1 MAINFPNTPNLN
13 DTHSAN
19 NLTWKWDGTTWKVG
33 VTTINAATIPGI
45 STTGTSNF
53 YNLEVDNNISVG
65 SSITSSQGFY
75 GDGSNLTGISAFS
88 GNIGIT
94 TFEDPNDST
103 KQLKVDPVL
112 QEIKFLQNNQAGYI
126 QGNSG
131 SLSFTVP
138 ATKSIVVNS
147 DAAIF
152 GGSNYGDVQL
162 NNGNNG
168 ITKVGNSIIL
178 NGSSGIITASSFSGS
193 GANLVSIPAGNLV
206 GSLPALDGSNL
217 TGIAVTGVTTT
228 FLELT
233 DTPSAF
239 ISNKWV
245 KVNSTATAL
254 ELTDAP
260 SGGGGG
266 GGSGQGGTAGSGSWT
281 AANNTTQTLDVV
293 SNTNLV
299 TEYILYFDHSTGKQA
314 QKILVM
320 HDGSTAYS
328 QEFAIVYTNNL
339 LVSISAN
346 YSGNTVSLTALPES
360 GITGSI
366 TYKFLRN
373 DVT

>member
-45 STTGTSNF
+45 NTTGTSNF
-53 YNLEVDNNISVG
+53 YNLEVANNISVG

-88 GNIGIT
+88 GSIGIT

-103 KQLKVDPVL
+103 KQLKIDPVL

-126 QGNSG
+126 QANSG
-131 SLSFTVP
+131 SLSFIVP
-138 ATKSIVVNS
+138 ATKSIAVNS

-206 GSLPALDGSNL
+206 GSLPAIDGSNL
-217 TGIAVTGVTTT
+217 TGIAVTGITTT
-228 FLELT
+228 FLELN

-239 ISNKWV
+239 IANKWV
-245 KVNSTATAL
+245 KVNSTATSL

-260 SGGGGG
+260 SGGGG

-293 SNTNLV
+293 ANTNLV
-299 TEYILYFDHSTGKQA
+299 TEYILYFDHSTGKQS

>member
-1 MAINFPNTPNLN
+1 MAINFPNTPSLN

-45 STTGTSNF
+45 STSGTSNF
-53 YNLEVDNNISVG
+53 YNLEVANNISVG

-88 GNIGIT
+88 GSIGIT
-94 TFEDPNDST
+94 TFEDPNDNT

-138 ATKSIVVNS
+138 ATKSIAVNS

-152 GGSNYGDVQL
+152 GGSNYADVQL

-178 NGSSGIITASSFSGS
+178 NGSTGIITASSFSGS

-206 GSLPALDGSNL
+206 GSLPAIDGSNL
-217 TGIAVTGVTTT
+217 TGIAVTGITTS
-228 FLELT
+228 FLGLN

-281 AANNTTQTLDVV
+281 AANSSNQTLDVV
-293 SNTNLV
+293 GNTNLV

-346 YSGNTVSLTALPES
+346 YSGNTVSLIALPES
-360 GITGSI
+360 GITGTI

>member
-45 STTGTSNF
+45 NTTGTSNF
-53 YNLEVDNNISVG
+53 YNLEVANNISVG

-88 GNIGIT
+88 GSIGIT

-103 KQLKVDPVL
+103 KQLKIDPVL
-112 QEIKFLQNNQAGYI
+112 QEIKFLQNNQSGYI

-138 ATKSIVVNS
+138 ATKSIVINS

-206 GSLPALDGSNL
+206 GSLPAIDGSNL
-217 TGIAVTGVTTT
+217 TGIAVTGITTT
-228 FLELT
+228 FLELN

-239 ISNKWV
+239 IANKWV
-245 KVNSTATAL
+245 KVNSTATSL

-260 SGGGGG
+260 SGGGG

-293 SNTNLV
+293 ANTNLV

-339 LVSISAN
+339 LVSVSAN

>member
-1 MAINFPNTPNLN
+1 MIQRLQ
-13 DTHSAN
+13 
-19 NLTWKWDGTTWKVG
+19 
-33 VTTINAATIPGI
+33 TI
-45 STTGTSNF
+45 F
-53 YNLEVDNNISVG
+53 FFL
-65 SSITSSQGFY
+65 SSISILVIIEKY
-75 GDGSNLTGISAFS
+75 
-88 GNIGIT
+88 
-94 TFEDPNDST
+94 
-103 KQLKVDPVL
+103 PVL
-112 QEIKFLQNNQAGYI
+112 QEIKFLQNNQSGYI

-245 KVNSTATAL
+245 KVNSTATSL

-260 SGGGGG
+260 SGGGG

-293 SNTNLV
+293 ANTNLV
-299 TEYILYFDHSTGKQA
+299 TEYILYFDHSTGKQS

>member
-45 STTGTSNF
+45 NTTGTSNF
-53 YNLEVDNNISVG
+53 YNLEVANNISVG

-88 GNIGIT
+88 GSIGIT

-103 KQLKVDPVL
+103 KQLKIDPVL
-112 QEIKFLQNNQAGYI
+112 QEIKFLQNSQAGYI

-206 GSLPALDGSNL
+206 GSLPAIDGSNL
-217 TGIAVTGVTTT
+217 TGIAVTGITTT

-266 GGSGQGGTAGSGSWT
+266 GSGQGGTAGSGSWT

-293 SNTNLV
+293 ANTNLV

-339 LVSISAN
+339 LVSVSAN

>member
-112 QEIKFLQNNQAGYI
+112 QEIKFLQNNQSGYI

>member
-45 STTGTSNF
+45 NTTGTSNF
-53 YNLEVDNNISVG
+53 YNLEVSNNISVG

-88 GNIGIT
+88 GSIGIT

-103 KQLKVDPVL
+103 KQLKIDPVL
-112 QEIKFLQNNQAGYI
+112 QEIKFLQNNQSGYI

-138 ATKSIVVNS
+138 ATKSIVINS

-206 GSLPALDGSNL
+206 GSLPAIDGSNL
-217 TGIAVTGVTTT
+217 TGIAVTGITTT
-228 FLELT
+228 FLELN

-239 ISNKWV
+239 IANKWV
-245 KVNSTATAL
+245 KVNSTAT
-254 ELTDAP
+254 
-260 SGGGGG
+260 S
-266 GGSGQGGTAGSGSWT
+266 
-281 AANNTTQTLDVV
+281 
-293 SNTNLV
+293 
-299 TEYILYFDHSTGKQA
+299 
-314 QKILVM
+314 
-320 HDGSTAYS
+320 
-328 QEFAIVYTNNL
+328 
-339 LVSISAN
+339 
-346 YSGNTVSLTALPES
+346 
-360 GITGSI
+360 
-366 TYKFLRN
+366 LRN
-373 DVT
+373 PKI

>member
-1 MAINFPNTPNLN
+1 MAINFPNSPSVN

-53 YNLEVDNNISVG
+53 YNLEVANNISVG

-103 KQLKVDPVL
+103 KQLKIDPVL

-138 ATKSIVVNS
+138 ATKSIVINS

-206 GSLPALDGSNL
+206 GSLPAIDGSNL
-217 TGIAVTGVTTT
+217 TGIAVTGITTT
-228 FLELT
+228 FLELN

-239 ISNKWV
+239 IANKWI
-245 KVNSTATAL
+245 KVNSTATSL

-260 SGGGGG
+260 SGGGG

-293 SNTNLV
+293 ANTNLV

-339 LVSISAN
+339 LVSVSAN